1 MRSLSTLG
9 AIAALLM
16 ASHSVGAATLESKGT
31 FTGFQIG
38 AALAY
43 NSTKG
48 KYTAEPQE
56 NLKNA
61 KLVPTGIGAGVFL
74 SYLYALGT
82 GPSCPVAGL
91 DGGYIH
97 SWAKDDIQFKY
108 NANEHAVAG
117 PVQPNL
123 QEVNFELKEKSTW
136 FVAPRFGIAM
146 GNVMPYIR
154 VGFAQ
159 AKYSSQWKQPDQDSP
174 YNNFAAMEAAV
185 TADATG
191 ATVYVPSGVAVTGAL
206 NTITI
211 PGADKTDTEKEPL
224 EETDGKN
231 NITANGPMFG
241 LGADILVTPKMSVN
255 FSGNFFLLGE
265 KKLQYN
271 DKFNLNKW
279 NVMLTVAYKI

>member
-159 AKYSSQWKQPDQDSP
+159 AKYSSQWKQPDQGSP
-174 YNNFAAMEAAV
+174 YSNFADMETEVEDPAN
-185 TADATG
+185 
-191 ATVYVPSGVAVTGAL
+191 VYVPSGVAATGTL
-206 NTITI
+206 GTITTR
-211 PGADKTDTEKEPL
+211 GLDKTDAEKEPL
-224 EETDGKN
+224 KETVGNN

-255 FSGNFFLLGE
+255 FSGNFFLFGE
-265 KKLQYN
+265 KKLKYN

>member
-9 AIAALLM
+9 AIAAFLM
-16 ASHSVGAATLESKGT
+16 ASNSVGAATLESKGT

-43 NSTKG
+43 NITKG
-48 KYTAEPQE
+48 KYTSEPQE
-56 NLKNA
+56 NLKNV

-97 SWAKDDIQFKY
+97 SWGKDDIQFKY
-108 NANEHAVAG
+108 NVNEHALVG

-159 AKYSSQWKQPDQDSP
+159 AKYSSQWKQPDQGSA
-174 YNNFAAMEAAV
+174 YNNFVAMEDAV
-185 TADATG
+185 NNPSPVS
-191 ATVYVPSGVAVTGAL
+191 VYVPSGVATEGAL
-206 NTITI
+206 NAITVVGTDKQ
-211 PGADKTDTEKEPL
+211 PGELVPL
-224 EETDGKN
+224 SDTDGKN
-231 NITANGPMFG
+231 NITANGPMVG

-255 FSGNFFLLGE
+255 LSGNFFLFGE
-265 KKLQYN
+265 KKLQYG
-271 DKFNLNKW
+271 DKLNLNKC
-279 NVMLTVAYKI
+279 NVMLTIAYKL

>member
-9 AIAALLM
+9 AISALLM
-16 ASHSVGAATLESKGT
+16 ASNSVGAATLESKGT

-48 KYTAEPQE
+48 KYTAKPQE

-108 NANEHAVAG
+108 NVNEHQFAG
-117 PVQPNL
+117 PVHPNL

-159 AKYSSQWKQPDQDSP
+159 AKYSSLWKQPDQGSP
-174 YNNFAAMEAAV
+174 YSNFADMETNVKNVAN
-185 TADATG
+185 ATE
-191 ATVYVPSGVAVTGAL
+191 YVPSGVAKTADL
-206 NTITI
+206 EQITI
-211 PGADKTDTEKEPL
+211 RGANKTDTEKEPL

-241 LGADILVTPKMSVN
+241 LGADILVTDKMSVN
-255 FSGNFFLLGE
+255 FSGNFFLFG
-265 KKLQYN
+265 KKELQYK

-279 NVMLTVAYKI
+279 NLMLTFAYKI